1 MRSGTNSTTAATAE
15 TLIDGAVRKAKN
27 RLLPMIIIMYL
38 IAYIDRANLGFA
50 ALRMNADLNL
60 TPELFGFAAGIF
72 YVGYVLFEVPSNIL
86 LGRFGCNVW
95 FARIMVTWGLL
106 SMATALSRGIISLS
120 IVRFLLGF
128 AEAGLAP
135 GLIYY
140 MTIWFPKRELSKVI
154 SYYYLGL
161 PLSSI
166 IAGPLSG
173 LILDHMNGFFGLRSW
188 QWLFI
193 IEGIPALIMAVVAL
207 LYLTNTPKE
216 AKWLS
221 DEERDAYHLMME
233 RQSKEV
239 ASHGHADLKASLLSW
254 KVWVLGI
261 AYSATVFGLTG
272 LVFWMPQIIKQFQVS
287 DTVVGLL
294 STIPYIIGAIVMCWW
309 AARSDSR
316 KERFWHFIVPSLI
329 FSVGFVVTAVSWS
342 PWASLL
348 GMVISTAAF
357 LSAVP
362 IYYTLPASFLVGA
375 ASAGGMAVC
384 NSVGNI
390 GGFFGPWILGY
401 VKQRAGAPSALY
413 LCALLVLIAPALVA
427 YLRFT
432 NKHMP
437 WK

>member
-1 MRSGTNSTTAATAE
+1 MHSFANPTTLAVPE
-15 TLIDGAVRKAKN
+15 TLIDGAVRKAKR
-27 RLLPMIIIMYL
+27 RLLPMIVIMYL

-60 TPELFGFAAGIF
+60 TPDLFGFAAGIF
-72 YVGYVLFEVPSNIL
+72 YVGYVIFEVPSNIL

-106 SMATALSRGIISLS
+106 SMATALSIGVVSLS

-173 LILDHMNGFFGLRSW
+173 LILDHFNGFWGLRSW

-193 IEGIPALIMAVVAL
+193 IEGIPALVVAVVAFF
-207 LYLTNTPKE
+207 YLTNTPKE
-216 AKWLS
+216 AKWLT
-221 DEERDAYHLMME
+221 DEERAAYDRMME
-233 RQSKEV
+233 GERQEV
-239 ASHGHADLKASLLSW
+239 ASHGHADLKASLLSG

-272 LVFWMPQIIKQFQVS
+272 LVFWMPQIIKQFKVT

-294 STIPYIIGAIVMCWW
+294 STIPYIVGAVVMCWW
-309 AARSDSR
+309 AARSDAR

-329 FSVGFVVTAVSWS
+329 FSVGFVVTAFSSS
-342 PWASLL
+342 PWVSLL
-348 GMVISTAAF
+348 GMIISTTAF

-362 IYYTLPASFLVGA
+362 VFYTLPASFLVGA

-384 NSVGNI
+384 NAVGNI

-401 VKQRAGAPSALY
+401 VRQRAGTPPALY
-413 LCALLVLIAPALVA
+413 LCAAVVLIAPALIA
-427 YLRFT
+427 GLKFT
-432 NKHMP
+432 NKQMP

>member
-1 MRSGTNSTTAATAE
+1 MHPTTNSTTMDPPE
-15 TLIDGAVRKAKN
+15 MLIDGAVRKAKS
-27 RLLPMIIIMYL
+27 RLVPMIIIMYL

-60 TPELFGFAAGIF
+60 TPDLFGFAAGIF
-72 YVGYVLFEVPSNIL
+72 YVGYVIFEVPSNVL

-106 SMATALSRGIISLS
+106 SMATCLSRGVVSLS

-173 LILDHMNGFFGLRSW
+173 LILDHMNGYLGLKSW

-193 IEGIPALIMAVVAL
+193 LEGIPALIVSVFAL
-207 LYLTNTPKE
+207 LYVTNTPKE
-216 AKWLS
+216 AMWLT
-221 DEERDAYHLMME
+221 DEERDAYAKMMAKE
-233 RQSKEV
+233 HQEV
-239 ASHGHADLKASLLSW
+239 ASHGHADLRASLLSPQ
-254 KVWVLGI
+254 VWVLGI

-272 LVFWMPQIIKQFQVS
+272 LVFWMPQIIKQFHFS
-287 DTVVGLL
+287 DTSVGLL

-309 AARSDSR
+309 AARSDAK
-316 KERFWHFIVPSLI
+316 KERFWHFMIPSLI
-329 FSVGFVVTAVSWS
+329 FSLGFVLTAFSSS
-342 PWASLL
+342 PWGALI
-348 GMVISTAAF
+348 GMIVSTAAF

-362 IYYTLPASFLVGA
+362 VYYTLPASFLVGA

-384 NSVGNI
+384 NAVGNI

-401 VKQRAGAPSALY
+401 VRQRSGASAALY
-413 LCALLVLIAPALVA
+413 LCALVVLIAPALVA

-432 NKHMP
+432 NKQMR

>member
-1 MRSGTNSTTAATAE
+1 MRATTGSTTIETPE

-27 RLLPMIIIMYL
+27 RLVPMIIIMYL

-60 TPELFGFAAGIF
+60 TPDLFGFAAGIF
-72 YVGYVLFEVPSNIL
+72 YVGYVIFEVPSNIL

-106 SMATALSRGIISLS
+106 SMATCLSRGVVSLS

-173 LILDHMNGFFGLRSW
+173 LILDHMNGYFGLKSW

-193 IEGIPALIMAVVAL
+193 IEGIPALVIAVVCL
-207 LYLTNTPKE
+207 LYITNTPKE
-216 AKWLS
+216 AKWLT
-221 DEERDAYHLMME
+221 DEEREAYDRMMDQE
-233 RQSKEV
+233 RKEV
-239 ASHGHADLKASLLSW
+239 STHGHADLKASLLSPQ
-254 KVWVLGI
+254 VWILGI
-261 AYSATVFGLTG
+261 AYCATVFGLTG
-272 LVFWMPQIIKQFQVS
+272 LVFWMPQIIKQFKVT
-287 DTVVGLL
+287 DTAVGLL
-294 STIPYIIGAIVMCWW
+294 STIPYIIGSIVMCWW
-309 AARSDSR
+309 AARSDAK
-316 KERFWHFIVPSLI
+316 KERFWHFIVPSII
-329 FSVGFVVTAVSWS
+329 FSLGFVLTAASSS
-342 PWASLL
+342 PVASLL

-362 IYYTLPASFLVGA
+362 VYYTLPASFLVGA
-375 ASAGGMAVC
+375 ASAGGMAIC
-384 NSVGNI
+384 NAVGNI

-401 VKQRAGAPSALY
+401 VRQRSGAPAALY
-413 LCALLVLIAPALVA
+413 LCALVVLIAPALVG
-427 YLRFT
+427 YLRYT
-432 NKHMP
+432 NKQLP

>member
-1 MRSGTNSTTAATAE
+1 MRPTASSTPFAVPE
-15 TLIDGAVRKAKN
+15 TLINGAVRKAKN
-27 RLLPMIIIMYL
+27 RLVPMIIIMYL

-50 ALRMNADLNL
+50 ALRMNVDLNL
-60 TPELFGFAAGIF
+60 TPDLFGFAAGVF
-72 YVGYVLFEVPSNIL
+72 YVGYVIFEVPSNVL
-86 LGRFGCNVW
+86 LGRFGCNIW

-106 SMATALSRGIISLS
+106 SMATALSRGVVSLS
-120 IVRFLLGF
+120 IIRFLLGF

-173 LILDHMNGFFGLRSW
+173 LILDHMNGVFGLKSW

-193 IEGIPALIMAVVAL
+193 LEGIPALIIAVVVL
-207 LYLTNTPKE
+207 LYMTNTPKE
-216 AKWLS
+216 AKWLTE
-221 DEERDAYHLMME
+221 EERTAYDRMME
-233 RQSKEV
+233 EERNQI

-254 KVWVLGI
+254 KVWILGF
-261 AYSATVFGLTG
+261 AYCATVFGLTG
-272 LVFWMPQIIKQFQVS
+272 LVFWMPQLIKQFKVT

-309 AARSDSR
+309 AARSDAK
-316 KERFWHFIVPSLI
+316 KERFWHFIIPSLV
-329 FSVGFVVTAVSWS
+329 FSVGFVVTAYSSS

-348 GMVISTAAF
+348 GMIISTAAF

-362 IYYTLPASFLVGA
+362 VYYTLPASFLVGA
-375 ASAGGMAVC
+375 ASAGGMAIC
-384 NSVGNI
+384 NAVGNI

-401 VKQRAGAPSALY
+401 VKQRAGAPAALY
-413 LCALLVLIAPALVA
+413 LCALVVLIAPALVA
-427 YLRFT
+427 GLRFT
-432 NKHMP
+432 NKQMP